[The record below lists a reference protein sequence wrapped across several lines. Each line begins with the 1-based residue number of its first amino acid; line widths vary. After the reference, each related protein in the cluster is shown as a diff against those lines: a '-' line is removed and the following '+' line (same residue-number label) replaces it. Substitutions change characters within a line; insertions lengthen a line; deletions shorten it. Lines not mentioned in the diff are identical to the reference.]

1 MNIEKI
7 VEVTSVMPVMVVDNI
22 EQAVPLAHALVKG
35 GIRVLEI
42 TLRTAG
48 ALDAVRAIRAAVPDA
63 IVGVGTISTP
73 AQLAASIEAGAQFG
87 VSPGSTPTLLAA
99 VAASGLPFLPGV
111 ATTSEVMQAMEYGFN
126 VMKLFPAVPVG
137 GIKLLESIGGPF
149 PQAAF
154 CPTGGV
160 NPQNAVDFF
169 RLPNVVCVGGSWL
182 TPRAVVQA
190 GDWEAIT
197 RLAEEAVR
205 LKPV

>member
-22 EQAVPLAHALVKG
+22 EQAVPLAQALVKG

>member
-7 VEVTSVMPVMVVDNI
+7 AEATSVMPVMVVDNV
-22 EQAVPLAHALVKG
+22 EQAVPLAEALVRG

-48 ALDAVRAIRAAVPDA
+48 ALEAVKRIRAEVPDA
-63 IVGVGTISTP
+63 IVGVGTIATP
-73 AQLAASIEAGAQFG
+73 AQLAASIDAGAQFG

-99 VAASGLPFLPGV
+99 VAASRLPFLPGV

-126 VMKLFPAVPVG
+126 IMKLFPAVPVG

-149 PQAAF
+149 PQASF

-182 TPRAVVQA
+182 TPRALVQA
-190 GDWEAIT
+190 GDWQAIT
-197 RLAEEAVR
+197 LLAEEASR